1 MGTPPLSVLKS
12 NIETLIPKGKYLP
25 SQMVTAA
32 LAWSQR
38 LGTLLTSAT
47 ALAHS
52 KHNGTKVWPWPW
64 PWSQLNPQT
73 ARKASPSVAA
83 GRSSQDPI

>member
-32 LAWSQR
+32 LAWSQH
-38 LGTLLTSAT
+38 LGTHSPGPQQTQWHKGL
-47 ALAHS
+47 ALALALES
-52 KHNGTKVWPWPW
+52 ALPPD
-64 PWSQLNPQT
+64 SQE
-73 ARKASPSVAA
+73 SIS
-83 GRSSQDPI
+83 